1 MTIIVTDSTSDIPP
15 ALAKALDIH
24 IIPLQVNFGSESF
37 ADGVELTSEQF
48 YGKLEASQA
57 LPTTSQP
64 SVGAFEELYRKVG
77 GAGRP
82 IVSIHISSKLSG
94 TIRSAQQAAELL
106 PDHDIRI
113 VDAEHTTMA
122 LGWIAI
128 LAARAAKAGK
138 GAEEIAA
145 AAQSMPKRTFLYAAL
160 DTLRYLEKGGRIGK
174 TRALLGTMLNV
185 KPIIH
190 VSGGEVMPFEQVRTK
205 KKAHGRLLEVAR
217 EIGPFE
223 ELCVLHGRAEAEAKA
238 FAAELGAVHPQEKI
252 VIAEIGSVVGV
263 HVGPGCIGI
272 TGIRKSS

>member
-1 MTIIVTDSTSDIPP
+1 MTVIVTDSTSDIPP

-77 GAGRP
+77 GKDQP
-82 IVSIHISSKLSG
+82 IVSVHISSKLSG
-94 TIRSAQQAAELL
+94 TIRSAQQAVELL
-106 PDHDIRI
+106 PDQEIHV

-138 GAEEIAA
+138 GADEIAA
-145 AAQSMPKRTFLYAAL
+145 MVAGLPKRTFLYAAL

-190 VSGGEVMPFEQVRTK
+190 VSNGEVMPFEQVRTK
-205 KKAHGRLLEVAR
+205 KKAHARLLDVAR

-223 ELCVLHGRAEAEAKA
+223 ELCVLHGRAEEDAKA
-238 FAAELGAVHPQEKI
+238 FAQQLSDVHPAEKI